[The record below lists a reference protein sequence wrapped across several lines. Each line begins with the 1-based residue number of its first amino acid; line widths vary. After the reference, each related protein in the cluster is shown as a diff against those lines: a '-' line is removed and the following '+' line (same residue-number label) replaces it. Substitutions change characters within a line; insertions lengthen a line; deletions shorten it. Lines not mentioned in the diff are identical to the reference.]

1 MNAHDMLEILSK
13 QWCNTEDLKKLTGLG
28 KNNISK
34 LKTKIRKEL
43 MNKGYKLPTKLLPM
57 NEVVNYLKID
67 IEYLNQ
73 IAKNNVKQK
82 GEKFENNKRYGKKL
96 YKKRFHS

>member
-82 GEKFENNKRYGKKL
+82 GEKFENNK
-96 YKKRFHS
+96 

>member
-43 MNKGYKLPTKLLPM
+43 LSKGYKLPTKLLPM

-82 GEKFENNKRYGKKL
+82 GEKFENNK
-96 YKKRFHS
+96 

>member
-1 MNAHDMLEILSK
+1 MVDNYLS
-13 QWCNTEDLKKLTGLG
+13 T
-28 KNNISK
+28 I
-34 LKTKIRKEL
+34 KTKIRKEL

-82 GEKFENNKRYGKKL
+82 GEKFENNK
-96 YKKRFHS
+96 

>member
-13 QWCNTEDLKKLTGLG
+13 QWCNTDDLKKLTGLG

-43 MNKGYKLPTKLLPM
+43 MSKGYKLPTKLLPM

-73 IAKNNVKQK
+73 IAKNNTKQK
-82 GEKFENNKRYGKKL
+82 GEKFENDK
-96 YKKRFHS
+96 

>member
-34 LKTKIRKEL
+34 LKTKIRKAL
-43 MNKGYKLPTKLLPM
+43 ISKGYKLPTKLLPM

-82 GEKFENNKRYGKKL
+82 GEKFENNK
-96 YKKRFHS
+96 

>member
-34 LKTKIRKEL
+34 LKIKIRKEL
-43 MNKGYKLPTKLLPM
+43 ISKGYKLPTKLLPM

-82 GEKFENNKRYGKKL
+82 GEKFENNK
-96 YKKRFHS
+96 

>member
-1 MNAHDMLEILSK
+1 MNAHDMLELLSK

-43 MNKGYKLPTKLLPM
+43 MSKGYKLPTKLLPM

-82 GEKFENNKRYGKKL
+82 GEKFENNK
-96 YKKRFHS
+96 

>member
-43 MNKGYKLPTKLLPM
+43 MSKGYKLPTKLLPM

-73 IAKNNVKQK
+73 IAKNNTKQK
-82 GEKFENNKRYGKKL
+82 GEKFENNK
-96 YKKRFHS
+96 

>member
-1 MNAHDMLEILSK
+1 MNTHDMLEILSK

-43 MNKGYKLPTKLLPM
+43 LSKGYKLPTKLLPM

-82 GEKFENNKRYGKKL
+82 GEKFENNK
-96 YKKRFHS
+96 

>member
-34 LKTKIRKEL
+34 LKAKIRKEL
-43 MNKGYKLPTKLLPM
+43 LSKGYKLPTKLLPM

-82 GEKFENNKRYGKKL
+82 GEKFENNK
-96 YKKRFHS
+96 

>member
-43 MNKGYKLPTKLLPM
+43 MSKGYKLPTKLLSM

-73 IAKNNVKQK
+73 IAKNNTKQK
-82 GEKFENNKRYGKKL
+82 GEKFENNK
-96 YKKRFHS
+96 

>member
-43 MNKGYKLPTKLLPM
+43 MSKGYKLPTKLLPM

-73 IAKNNVKQK
+73 IAKNNVKKK
-82 GEKFENNKRYGKKL
+82 GEKFENNK
-96 YKKRFHS
+96 

>member
-43 MNKGYKLPTKLLPM
+43 MSKGYKLPTKLLPM

-82 GEKFENNKRYGKKL
+82 VEKFENNK
-96 YKKRFHS
+96 

>member
-34 LKTKIRKEL
+34 LKTKI
-43 MNKGYKLPTKLLPM
+43 N
-57 NEVVNYLKID
+57 
-67 IEYLNQ
+67 LN
-73 IAKNNVKQK
+73 
-82 GEKFENNKRYGKKL
+82 
-96 YKKRFHS
+96 

>member
-43 MNKGYKLPTKLLPM
+43 MSKGYKHPTKLLPM

-73 IAKNNVKQK
+73 IAKNNLKQK
-82 GEKFENNKRYGKKL
+82 GEKFENNK
-96 YKKRFHS
+96 

>member
-13 QWCNTEDLKKLTGLG
+13 QWCNTEDLKMLTGLG

-43 MNKGYKLPTKLLPM
+43 MSKGYKLPTKLLPM

-82 GEKFENNKRYGKKL
+82 GEKFENNK
-96 YKKRFHS
+96 

>member
-43 MNKGYKLPTKLLPM
+43 MSKGYKLPTKLLPM

-67 IEYLNQ
+67 IEYLNH

-82 GEKFENNKRYGKKL
+82 GEKFENNK
-96 YKKRFHS
+96 

>member
-1 MNAHDMLEILSK
+1 MNAHDMLELLSK
-13 QWCNTEDLKKLTGLG
+13 QWCNTEDLRMLTGLG

-43 MNKGYKLPTKLLPM
+43 ISKGYKLPTKLLPM

-73 IAKNNVKQK
+73 IAKNNTKQK
-82 GEKFENNKRYGKKL
+82 GEKFENDK
-96 YKKRFHS
+96 

>member
-43 MNKGYKLPTKLLPM
+43 MSKGYKLPTKLLPM

-73 IAKNNVKQK
+73 IAENNVKRK
-82 GEKFENNKRYGKKL
+82 GEKFENNK
-96 YKKRFHS
+96 

>member
-43 MNKGYKLPTKLLPM
+43 MSKGYKLPTKLLPM

-82 GEKFENNKRYGKKL
+82 GEKFENNK
-96 YKKRFHS
+96 

>member
-43 MNKGYKLPTKLLPM
+43 MSKGYKLPTKLLPM

-73 IAKNNVKQK
+73 IAKNNTKQK
-82 GEKFENNKRYGKKL
+82 GEKFENDK
-96 YKKRFHS
+96 

>member
-43 MNKGYKLPTKLLPM
+43 MGKGYKLPTKLLPM

-73 IAKNNVKQK
+73 IAKNNLKQK
-82 GEKFENNKRYGKKL
+82 GEKFENNK
-96 YKKRFHS
+96 

>member
-43 MNKGYKLPTKLLPM
+43 MSKGYKLPTKLLPM

-73 IAKNNVKQK
+73 IVKNNVKQK
-82 GEKFENNKRYGKKL
+82 GEKFENNK
-96 YKKRFHS
+96 

>member
-43 MNKGYKLPTKLLPM
+43 ISKGYKLPTKLLPM

-82 GEKFENNKRYGKKL
+82 GEKFENNK
-96 YKKRFHS
+96 

>member
-1 MNAHDMLEILSK
+1 MNAHDMLETLSK

-43 MNKGYKLPTKLLPM
+43 MSKGYKLPTKLLPM

-73 IAKNNVKQK
+73 IAKNNTKQK
-82 GEKFENNKRYGKKL
+82 GEKFENNK
-96 YKKRFHS
+96 